1 MKKRVKVLSLSIAL
15 LLIVLTALI
24 VMKNSNSKKRKSS
37 SIKVLDAIINKNNDM
52 KKLIDEYEIF
62 INELNKCS
70 LLLHEEWSETLE
82 DVTSIFENG
91 DYNSFIN
98 KMMKLHEKMK
108 STGRQA

>member
-1 MKKRVKVLSLSIAL
+1 
-15 LLIVLTALI
+15 
-24 VMKNSNSKKRKSS
+24 
-37 SIKVLDAIINKNNDM
+37 M

-91 DYNSFIN
+91 D
-98 KMMKLHEKMK
+98 
-108 STGRQA
+108 